1 MIQHQTTKKTLRS
14 LSNKY
19 MAQKLVKQTKTIT
32 ATSSVK
38 TVAGMT
44 GLLLGASAAIAF
56 ILTIFFAGN

>member
-1 MIQHQTTKKTLRS
+1 
-14 LSNKY
+14 